1 MTITFKNAV
10 ATIDKTD
17 AFKLAFMAES
27 VLNNRPSFR
36 SIQGKVGTE
45 TADIYTECPKHLGH
59 QEQLTVRVGESQVYL
74 QPQDKDALEQV
85 IRDTRVY

>member
-1 MTITFKNAV
+1 MTITFKTAT

-36 SIQGKVGTE
+36 SIRGRVGAE
-45 TADIYTECPKHLGH
+45 TADIYTECPKQAGH
-59 QEQLTVRVGESQVYL
+59 QEQLTVRVGETQVCL
-74 QPQDKDALEQV
+74 QRQDREALEQV
-85 IRDTRVY
+85 IRDTQAR